1 MKHAGTK
8 LRSFVLQEK
17 KAGHKKMQLQNW
29 HELCYRK
36 KSALKNKD
44 GKENK
49 KDIQLQN
56 QKGAEQD

>member
-1 MKHAGTK
+1 MKHGARK
-8 LRSFVLQEK
+8 LPWFVLQEK
-17 KAGHKKMQLQNW
+17 KAGYRKMQLQNW
-29 HELCYRK
+29 DELCYRK